1 MITRIDTGK
10 INELIGLGEELRVT
24 VEKETLGIIGQNM
37 RAEIYG
43 KIWLNIVPMV
53 QINLNVNRAM
63 SW

>member
-1 MITRIDTGK
+1 MIVRVDTGK

-43 KIWLNIVPMV
+43 KIWLNIVPIV

>member
-1 MITRIDTGK
+1 MLSIK
-10 INELIGLGEELRVT
+10 NEVYKNCCDELRIA
-24 VEKETLGIIGQNM
+24 VEKETLDIIGQNI

-53 QINLNVNRAM
+53 QINLDVNRVM

>member
-43 KIWLNIVPMV
+43 KIWLNIVPIV